1 MSNLK
6 SYNDFAPTS
15 NWGTFY
21 YFKNIF
27 NDEMINKLTQDVTAN
42 YEFSK
47 GRTGVKALG
56 TDTDSYKTNNRDIA
70 YIGLDPNFKW
80 LYDTLWPLVTQ
91 ANDELFHFDIDIVT
105 DPIHYVIYPTPTTPQ
120 TPDGGHLDWHMDVG
134 AHGVNKRKL
143 AMTVQLSDPKDY
155 DGGDFEIWPG
165 GSREPLTVPREKG
178 DVIVFP
184 AFLMHRVKPTT
195 RGERRCLV
203 FWTGGRPFR

>member
-1 MSNLK
+1 MFNLK
-6 SYNDFAPTS
+6 NYNDFKPTS
-15 NWGTFY
+15 NWNTFY
-21 YFKNIF
+21 YFKNVF

-42 YEFSK
+42 YKFSK

-56 TDTDSYKTNNRDIA
+56 TDTDDYSTNNRDIA
-70 YIGLDPNFKW
+70 YIGLDPNFRW

-120 TPDGGHLDWHMDVG
+120 NNDGGHLDWHMDIG

-143 AMTVQLSDPKDY
+143 AMTVQLSDPNDY
-155 DGGDFEIWPG
+155 DGGDFEIWFSGDNKPT
-165 GSREPLTVPREKG
+165 LIPREKG
-178 DVIVFP
+178 DVIIFP
-184 AFLMHRVKPTT
+184 TFCMHRITPVT

>member
-1 MSNLK
+1 MFNLK
-6 SYNDFAPTS
+6 SYNDSTPTS
-15 NWGTFY
+15 NWNTFY
-21 YFKNIF
+21 YYKNIF
-27 NDEMINKLTQDVTAN
+27 NDQMINKLTTDVTSN
-42 YEFSK
+42 YDFSK

-155 DGGDFEIWPG
+155 DGGDFEIWFG
-165 GSREPLTVPREKG
+165 GDRQVLVPREKG
-178 DVIVFP
+178 DVIIFP
-184 AFLMHRVKPTT
+184 AFCMHRITPIT

-203 FWTGGRPFR
+203 FWTGGRPLR

>member
-1 MSNLK
+1 MFNLK
-6 SYNDFAPTS
+6 SYNDSTPTS
-15 NWGTFY
+15 NWNTFY
-21 YFKNIF
+21 YYKNIF
-27 NDEMINKLTQDVTAN
+27 NDQMINKLTTDVTSN
-42 YEFSK
+42 YDFSK

-120 TPDGGHLDWHMDVG
+120 TPDGGHLDWHMDTG
-134 AHGVNKRKL
+134 SHATNKRKL

-155 DGGDFEIWPG
+155 DGGDFVFFG
-165 GSREPLTVPREKG
+165 GRYKVTKKTGSA
-178 DVIVFP
+178 IVFP
-184 AFLMHRVKPTT
+184 SNFCFPHAVTPVINGDRHAVITWIR
-195 RGERRCLV
+195 
-203 FWTGGRPFR
+203 